1 MQEIVATP
9 ADASRGSRCIARLIA
24 LIRLTEAR
32 TAERAWM
39 TATVL
44 STRATRQ
51 QIVARFKF
59 CW

>member
-1 MQEIVATP
+1 MREIVAAI
-9 ADASRGSRCIARLIA
+9 ADATAGSCCGAGLIA

-32 TAERAWM
+32 TARRARM

-51 QIVARFKF
+51 
-59 CW
+59 